1 MSYPYVDC
9 HCNGWGSFWIETAP
23 RTRQMFIAS
32 VAIIIEHIV
41 NGLVLP
47 VCYLCT
53 HNQLYF
59 GLAMYGEV
67 AFMIYT
73 SSWIAVSYL
82 TGRDVTVEQM
92 HPAVWPLLLLHHF
105 STLVLCIGCILIGES
120 VPKDLVCYVLLA
132 LLGLTSSLH
141 YVNQILDF
149 SPMSL
154 ANAPRTRLL
163 NHIFCLA
170 SQIAFRVVY
179 WVQLIY
185 LSVIHCLEF
194 HGSGIGLTV
203 LLIMLLFTAFN
214 VDFVK
219 FHFKATRA
227 CWTKMREMNK
237 ID

>member
-1 MSYPYVDC
+1 MSTTSHVSVNPLDSRSIQYEERTRKWIDDHFRLRQQQLSYPYVDC
-9 HCNGWGSFWIETAP
+9 HCNGCGSFWIETAP

-73 SSWIAVSYL
+73 SSLTAVSYL

-105 STLVLCIGCILIGES
+105 SALVLCIGCILIG
-120 VPKDLVCYVLLA
+120 
-132 LLGLTSSLH
+132 GFHITW
-141 YVNQILDF
+141 ILKLKGVF
-149 SPMSL
+149 Y
-154 ANAPRTRLL
+154 
-163 NHIFCLA
+163 F
-170 SQIAFRVVY
+170 
-179 WVQLIY
+179 
-185 LSVIHCLEF
+185 
-194 HGSGIGLTV
+194 
-203 LLIMLLFTAFN
+203 
-214 VDFVK
+214 
-219 FHFKATRA
+219 
-227 CWTKMREMNK
+227 
-237 ID
+237 